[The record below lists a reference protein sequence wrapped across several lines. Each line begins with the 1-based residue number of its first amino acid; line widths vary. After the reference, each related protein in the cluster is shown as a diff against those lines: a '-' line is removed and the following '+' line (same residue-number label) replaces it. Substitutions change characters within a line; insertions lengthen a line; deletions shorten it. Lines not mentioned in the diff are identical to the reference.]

1 MAALAQ
7 SNAQL
12 GDLSRCHHRTS
23 ARPSSAG
30 VGLQLGQL
38 LCCIWVG
45 WFFWGG
51 GGSTMSQSSE
61 RSAWAPQKLCLTS
74 QPDSVSLVRGDP
86 ASSCAGGAAQH
97 LLGSH
102 WAQREGNPQGTSA
115 QCQRR
120 GSHPASCR
128 WERVGCWHSRTM
140 PSREPTNVAQCDPWG
155 SPIPPPHPQPPTK
168 AAATGKPALV
178 PLPSS
183 FLTSPALSASQHP
196 CKGSFPLWGL
206 PKAHIGTTTAQHRP
220 QGTQSHSLGRS
231 APPQ

>member
-120 GSHPASCR
+120 GALIQPRAGGSGWAAGTAEPCQAESPLM
-128 WERVGCWHSRTM
+128 WLSVTPGEV
-140 PSREPTNVAQCDPWG
+140 PS
-155 SPIPPPHPQPPTK
+155 PPPTPSHQQRQQPLENQRWCHCPHPS
-168 AAATGKPALV
+168 L
-178 PLPSS
+178 
-183 FLTSPALSASQHP
+183 
-196 CKGSFPLWGL
+196 
-206 PKAHIGTTTAQHRP
+206 RP
-220 QGTQSHSLGRS
+220 QHCLHLSIPAREASLYGVFLKLI
-231 APPQ
+231 

>member
-1 MAALAQ
+1 MVFKLAALAQ

-120 GSHPASCR
+120 GALIQPRAGGSGWAAGTAEPCQAESPLM
-128 WERVGCWHSRTM
+128 WLSVTPGEV
-140 PSREPTNVAQCDPWG
+140 PS
-155 SPIPPPHPQPPTK
+155 PPPTPSHQQRQQPLENQRWCHCPHPS
-168 AAATGKPALV
+168 L
-178 PLPSS
+178 
-183 FLTSPALSASQHP
+183 
-196 CKGSFPLWGL
+196 
-206 PKAHIGTTTAQHRP
+206 RP
-220 QGTQSHSLGRS
+220 QHCLHLSIPAREASLYGVFLKLI
-231 APPQ
+231 

>member
-12 GDLSRCHHRTS
+12 GDLSQCHHRTS

-120 GSHPASCR
+120 GALIQPRAGGSGWAAGTAEPCQAESPLM
-128 WERVGCWHSRTM
+128 WLSVTPGEV
-140 PSREPTNVAQCDPWG
+140 PS
-155 SPIPPPHPQPPTK
+155 PPPPP
-168 AAATGKPALV
+168 ATNKGSSHWKTSAGATALILPYV
-178 PLPSS
+178 PS
-183 FLTSPALSASQHP
+183 TVCISASLQGKLP
-196 CKGSFPLWGL
+196 FMGS
-206 PKAHIGTTTAQHRP
+206 
-220 QGTQSHSLGRS
+220 S
-231 APPQ
+231 

>member
-1 MAALAQ
+1 MPSPHVSPSFLCGCGAAAGAAALLH
-7 SNAQL
+7 L
-12 GDLSRCHHRTS
+12 GWL
-23 ARPSSAG
+23 
-30 VGLQLGQL
+30 VFLG
-38 LCCIWVG
+38 
-45 WFFWGG
+45 GG

-74 QPDSVSLVRGDP
+74 QPNSVSLVRGDP

-102 WAQREGNPQGTSA
+102 WAQQEGNPQGTSA

-120 GSHPASCR
+120 GALIQPRAGGNG
-128 WERVGCWHSRTM
+128 WAAGTA
-140 PSREPTNVAQCDPWG
+140 EPCQAE
-155 SPIPPPHPQPPTK
+155 SPLMWLSVTPGELSSSPPQPPTK
-168 AAATGKPALV
+168 AAATGKTALV

>member
-120 GSHPASCR
+120 GTLIQPHAGGSGWAAGTAEPCQAESPLM
-128 WERVGCWHSRTM
+128 WLSVTPGEV
-140 PSREPTNVAQCDPWG
+140 PS
-155 SPIPPPHPQPPTK
+155 PPPTPSHQQRQQPLENQRWCHCPHPS
-168 AAATGKPALV
+168 L
-178 PLPSS
+178 
-183 FLTSPALSASQHP
+183 
-196 CKGSFPLWGL
+196 
-206 PKAHIGTTTAQHRP
+206 RP
-220 QGTQSHSLGRS
+220 QHCLHLSIPAREASLYGVFLKLI
-231 APPQ
+231 

>member
-1 MAALAQ
+1 MVFKLAALAQ

-12 GDLSRCHHRTS
+12 GDLSQCHHRTS

-45 WFFWGG
+45 CFFLGG
-51 GGSTMSQSSE
+51 GGWGGSTMSQSSE

-128 WERVGCWHSRTM
+128 WERVGCWHSRAM
-140 PSREPTNVAQCDPWG
+140 PSREPTDVAQCDPWG
-155 SPIPPPHPQPPTK
+155 SPIPPPAPSHQQRQQPLENQRWCHCPHPS
-168 AAATGKPALV
+168 L
-178 PLPSS
+178 
-183 FLTSPALSASQHP
+183 
-196 CKGSFPLWGL
+196 
-206 PKAHIGTTTAQHRP
+206 RP
-220 QGTQSHSLGRS
+220 QHCLHLSIPAREASLYGVFLKLI
-231 APPQ
+231 